1 MAGGMRTAVTVLG
14 LGNMGAALAKAFLS
28 AGHPTTV
35 WNRSPE
41 KAAPLVA
48 EGAAHAGSIADAVTA
63 GPLIIACL
71 TTYDATLKAL
81 APAAGE
87 LAGRTLITLN
97 SGTPS
102 GAREMAEWAT
112 GNGARFLDGA
122 VKNVPEAVAKPDTL
136 LYYSGDE
143 AVFDEYEQ
151 TLRELGGD
159 TRYLGADVDLAALY
173 EMAVGATLL
182 PALLGFFEGAA
193 LVAKRGTPAS
203 ELVPYTVKW
212 LEMIG
217 SVLPKFAAEID
228 AGDYSDP
235 SSTVGLFYAGIAHDD
250 ELAAANI
257 DVSWREPMNDLLRRA
272 VAEGHGEHSISALV
286 ELLRKPDP
294 GAARSFN

>member
-1 MAGGMRTAVTVLG
+1 MTGGKRAAVTVLG
-14 LGNMGAALAKAFLS
+14 LGNMGAALAKAFLA

-48 EGAAHAGSIADAVTA
+48 EGAAHAEAVADAVTA
-63 GPLIIACL
+63 SPLIVACL
-71 TTYDATLKAL
+71 TTYDATLEAL

-87 LAGRTLITLN
+87 LAGHTLITLN

-122 VKNVPEAVAKPDTL
+122 VKNVPEAVTKPDTL
-136 LYYSGDE
+136 LYYSGDK
-143 AVFDEYEQ
+143 AVFDEHEQ
-151 TLRELGGD
+151 TLRVLGGD

-173 EMAVGATLL
+173 EMAVGGTLL
-182 PALLGFFEGAA
+182 PALLGFFEGTA
-193 LVAKRGTPAS
+193 LVAKRGIPAS

-235 SSTVGLFYAGIAHDD
+235 SSTVGLFYAGATQDD
-250 ELAAANI
+250 ELKAANI
-257 DVSWREPMNDLLRRA
+257 DVDWREPMNELLRRA

-286 ELLRKPDP
+286 ELLRKPEAAP
-294 GAARSFN
+294 GSN